1 METPPTDSVDAIT
14 RVRRRAYP
22 RLHRLA
28 ERFGGY
34 VACPIH
40 PAEYVGTVDRTLG
53 AFGAELRR
61 MAFRPEPIAA
71 LKYHHDGRQS
81 AGSWVRRRSLFAPKQ
96 LHVTVFVNDA
106 RGVDTYAHWED
117 SWLRHPIKHYRA
129 HGWDTGG
136 GVDRMR
142 SLLAHHGVPVTERTI

>member
-1 METPPTDSVDAIT
+1 MKTPPTDTVDAIT
-14 RVRRRAYP
+14 RLRRRTYP

-40 PAEYVGTVDRTLG
+40 PAEYVGTVDRTLP

-61 MAFRPEPIAA
+61 MAFHPEPIAA
-71 LKYHHDGRQS
+71 LKYHRDGRQS
-81 AGSWVRRRSLFAPKQ
+81 AGSWVRRSSLLAAKQ
-96 LHVTVFVNDA
+96 LHVTVFVSEG

-129 HGWDTGG
+129 HGWDTSG

-142 SLLAHHGVPVTERTI
+142 SLLTQHRVPFALRTA